1 MAHVLAPK
9 PPLAVAPLFFNVDA
23 SVGNQGSN
31 SRSDDIILVQ
41 FLLKLTGK
49 LAVKP
54 DARAKMLATPQT
66 GQIDPTTIENI
77 KFFQQ
82 SLRDVGRPVTVD
94 GRISSAKG
102 YHFGATP
109 FTIVHLNAI
118 VRAGFLQQW
127 PRLQDIAECPAMLSP
142 VIATIL

>member
-31 SRSDDIILVQ
+31 SKFDDIILVQ
-41 FLLKLTGK
+41 FFLKLTGK

-66 GQIDPTTIENI
+66 GLIDATTIENI

-82 SLRDVGRPVTVD
+82 SLKDAGRPVTVD

-102 YHFGATP
+102 YFFGATP

-118 VRAGFLQQW
+118 VRAGFREQW
-127 PRLQDIAECPAMLSP
+127 PRVQDIPECPDMLKP
-142 VIATIL
+142 VIAAIL